1 MARISFKAKRFTVYH
16 ADNTPAYDA
25 VKLPREFTR
34 AHCDM
39 DAFRRHPKFGGI
51 ANSQLFPNVLARI
64 KRETFGTRD
73 AIRLDQI
80 PAGVTVD
87 TTGFLATVSFEV

>member
-1 MARISFKAKRFTVYH
+1 MATISFKTKIFTVYN
-16 ADNTPAYDA
+16 ADETPAYDA

-39 DAFRRHPKFGGI
+39 DAFRRHPKFGGL
-51 ANSQLFPNVLARI
+51 ANSQLFPNVLSRI
-64 KRETFGTRD
+64 KRDMFGARD

-87 TTGFLATVSFEV
+87 TTGFLAIVSFEA